1 VYQVDGVCRQCVYV
15 RYSWTAHLFTLLAA
29 VGGGRYD
36 IVSVGMAISADM
48 GVEDIMARGHATY
61 RSGVPM
67 GGCTVRAPASLL
79 AEARELGERAGL
91 SRNAIMALAL
101 DEYMRRHGRSA
112 PPDPYDGT
120 VTTGSDLGRS
130 GG

>member
-101 DEYMRRHGRSA
+101 DEYMRRHGRATPSDQCGKTA
-112 PPDPYDGT
+112 TAVEDAG
-120 VTTGSDLGRS
+120 GSS
-130 GG
+130 